1 MITSLTLLI
10 LSLVALYIG
19 AGWLVQGSS
28 ALALKAKISPL
39 VVGLTIVAFG
49 TSAPELVVSLNATLS
64 GQGDIAI
71 GNIVGSNI
79 FNIGVILGV
88 SATICPLQVKKQLL
102 RIDIPVMLAATV
114 LFTIL
119 FWNGTLGRTEGL
131 FFLTGIIIYTIFSLF
146 YSRKHGTEGSSQ
158 ELEEQPKHWAVDTQ
172 AIVGGLVV
180 LVFASRLLVDNAVSI
195 AKELGVSEAVI
206 GLTIVAAGTSMP
218 ELATS
223 IVAAYKRKTDIA
235 IGNIVGSNFIQYTDH
250 SRLLRA
256 YTSHRGQKCKLHRPT
271 GHVGHIRPALAAGE
285 KRAKNIPDGRIRLDS
300 LLCDLHVLVTSRH
313 TLTEY
318 SCKNKFQDEQGCQH
332 IHGRAYLLMFAAS

>member
-88 SATICPLQVKKQLL
+88 SGNHLPASGKKAITPNRDPGHAGRNRTVHQPFLE
-102 RIDIPVMLAATV
+102 RDI
-114 LFTIL
+114 
-119 FWNGTLGRTEGL
+119 GRTEGL

-158 ELEEQPKHWAVDTQ
+158 ELEEQPKHWAVDTL

-235 IGNIVGSNFIQYTDH
+235 IGNIVGSNLFNILTIAGSCALIHPIEAKNVNYIDLLVMLGISVLLLPLVKSGQKI
-250 SRLLRA
+250 SRTEGFVLILFYVIYMFWLLR
-256 YTSHRGQKCKLHRPT
+256 
-271 GHVGHIRPALAAGE
+271 
-285 KRAKNIPDGRIRLDS
+285 D
-300 LLCDLHVLVTSRH
+300 
-313 TLTEY
+313 TL
-318 SCKNKFQDEQGCQH
+318 
-332 IHGRAYLLMFAAS
+332 

>member
-10 LSLVALYIG
+10 LSLMALYIG

-28 ALALKAKISPL
+28 ALALKANISPL
-39 VVGLTIVAFG
+39 VIGLTIVAFG
-49 TSAPELVVSLNATLS
+49 TSAPELAVSLGATLR

-102 RIDIPVMLAATV
+102 RIDIPIMLAATI

-119 FWNGTLGRTEGL
+119 FWNGTLGRMEGL
-131 FFLTGIIIYTIFSLF
+131 FFLTGIIIYTLFSLL
-146 YSRKHGTEGSSQ
+146 YSRKQEEEPNL
-158 ELEEQPKHWAVDTQ
+158 ELEEQPKHWAVDTLT
-172 AIVGGLVV
+172 IIGGLVV

-223 IVAAYKRKTDIA
+223 VVAAYKHKTDIA
-235 IGNIVGSNFIQYTDH
+235 IGNIVGSNLFNILAIAGSCSLMHPIEAKNVNYIDLLDMLAISILLLPQMKSGQKI
-250 SRLLRA
+250 SRTEGAALILIYVIYLFWLLRD
-256 YTSHRGQKCKLHRPT
+256 T
-271 GHVGHIRPALAAGE
+271 
-285 KRAKNIPDGRIRLDS
+285 
-300 LLCDLHVLVTSRH
+300 
-313 TLTEY
+313 
-318 SCKNKFQDEQGCQH
+318 F
-332 IHGRAYLLMFAAS
+332 

>member
-28 ALALKAKISPL
+28 ALALKAKVSPL
-39 VVGLTIVAFG
+39 VIGLTIVAFG
-49 TSAPELVVSLNATLS
+49 TSAPELIVSLNATLS

-102 RIDIPVMLAATV
+102 RIDIPVMLAATLLLTV
-114 LFTIL
+114 L
-119 FWNGTLGRTEGL
+119 FWNGTLSRIEGF
-131 FFLTGIIIYTIFSLF
+131 FFLAGIIVYTLFSLF
-146 YSRKHGTEGSSQ
+146 YSRKHGEGPNL
-158 ELEEQPKHWAVDTQ
+158 ELEEQPKHWAVDTL
-172 AIVGGLVV
+172 AIIGGLAV
-180 LVFASRLLVDNAVSI
+180 LVCASRLLVDNAVSI
-195 AKELGVSEAVI
+195 AKELGMSEAVI

-235 IGNIVGSNFIQYTDH
+235 IGNIVGSSLFNILAIAGSCSLVHPIEAKNVNYIDLLVMLAISVLLLPLVKSGQKI
-250 SRLLRA
+250 SRAEGVVLILCYVIYIFWLLRDA
-256 YTSHRGQKCKLHRPT
+256 
-271 GHVGHIRPALAAGE
+271 I
-285 KRAKNIPDGRIRLDS
+285 
-300 LLCDLHVLVTSRH
+300 
-313 TLTEY
+313 
-318 SCKNKFQDEQGCQH
+318 
-332 IHGRAYLLMFAAS
+332 

>member
-28 ALALKAKISPL
+28 ALALKAKVSPL
-39 VVGLTIVAFG
+39 VIGLTIVAFG

-102 RIDIPVMLAATV
+102 RIDIPVMLAATLLLTV
-114 LFTIL
+114 L
-119 FWNGTLGRTEGL
+119 FWNGTLSRVEGF
-131 FFLTGIIIYTIFSLF
+131 FFLAGIIVYTLFSLF
-146 YSRKHGTEGSSQ
+146 YSRKHGEGPNP
-158 ELEEQPKHWAVDTQ
+158 ELEEQPKHWAVDTL
-172 AIVGGLVV
+172 AIIGGLAV
-180 LVFASRLLVDNAVSI
+180 LVCASRLLVDNAVSI
-195 AKELGVSEAVI
+195 AKELGMSEAVI

-235 IGNIVGSNFIQYTDH
+235 IGNIVGSSLFNILAIAGSCSLVHPIEAKNVNYIDLLVMLTISVLLLPLVKSGQKI
-250 SRLLRA
+250 SRTEGFVLILFYVIYIFWLLRD
-256 YTSHRGQKCKLHRPT
+256 T
-271 GHVGHIRPALAAGE
+271 I
-285 KRAKNIPDGRIRLDS
+285 
-300 LLCDLHVLVTSRH
+300 
-313 TLTEY
+313 
-318 SCKNKFQDEQGCQH
+318 
-332 IHGRAYLLMFAAS
+332 

>member
-10 LSLVALYIG
+10 LSLMVLYIG

-28 ALALKAKISPL
+28 ALALKANISPL
-39 VVGLTIVAFG
+39 VIGLTIVAFG
-49 TSAPELVVSLNATLS
+49 TSAPELAVSLGATLR

-102 RIDIPVMLAATV
+102 RIDIPIMLAATI

-119 FWNGTLGRTEGL
+119 FWNGTLGRMEGL
-131 FFLTGIIIYTIFSLF
+131 FFLTGIIIYTLFSLL
-146 YSRKHGTEGSSQ
+146 YSRKQEEEPNL
-158 ELEEQPKHWAVDTQ
+158 ELEEQPKHWAVDTLT
-172 AIVGGLVV
+172 IIGGLVV
-180 LVFASRLLVDNAVSI
+180 LVFASRLLVDDAVSI

-223 IVAAYKRKTDIA
+223 VVAAYKHKTDIA
-235 IGNIVGSNFIQYTDH
+235 IGNIVGSNLFNILAIAGSCSLMHPIEAKNVNYIDLLVMLAISILLLPLMKSGQKI
-250 SRLLRA
+250 SRTEGAALILIYVIYLFWLLRD
-256 YTSHRGQKCKLHRPT
+256 T
-271 GHVGHIRPALAAGE
+271 
-285 KRAKNIPDGRIRLDS
+285 
-300 LLCDLHVLVTSRH
+300 
-313 TLTEY
+313 
-318 SCKNKFQDEQGCQH
+318 F
-332 IHGRAYLLMFAAS
+332 

>member
-102 RIDIPVMLAATV
+102 RIEIPVMLATTV

-146 YSRKHGTEGSSQ
+146 YSRKQ
-158 ELEEQPKHWAVDTQ
+158 E
-172 AIVGGLVV
+172 
-180 LVFASRLLVDNAVSI
+180 
-195 AKELGVSEAVI
+195 
-206 GLTIVAAGTSMP
+206 
-218 ELATS
+218 
-223 IVAAYKRKTDIA
+223 
-235 IGNIVGSNFIQYTDH
+235 
-250 SRLLRA
+250 
-256 YTSHRGQKCKLHRPT
+256 QK
-271 GHVGHIRPALAAGE
+271 
-285 KRAKNIPDGRIRLDS
+285 
-300 LLCDLHVLVTSRH
+300 
-313 TLTEY
+313 
-318 SCKNKFQDEQGCQH
+318 
-332 IHGRAYLLMFAAS
+332 GRARNSKNSLSTGLSIRWPSSGVWSSWYLPLDYWWTMPFPSPKSLV

>member
-158 ELEEQPKHWAVDTQ
+158 DSKNSLSTGLSIRWPSSGVWSSWYLPLDYWWTMPFPSPKS
-172 AIVGGLVV
+172 LV
-180 LVFASRLLVDNAVSI
+180 
-195 AKELGVSEAVI
+195 
-206 GLTIVAAGTSMP
+206 
-218 ELATS
+218 
-223 IVAAYKRKTDIA
+223 
-235 IGNIVGSNFIQYTDH
+235 
-250 SRLLRA
+250 
-256 YTSHRGQKCKLHRPT
+256 
-271 GHVGHIRPALAAGE
+271 
-285 KRAKNIPDGRIRLDS
+285 
-300 LLCDLHVLVTSRH
+300 
-313 TLTEY
+313 
-318 SCKNKFQDEQGCQH
+318 
-332 IHGRAYLLMFAAS
+332 

>member
-10 LSLVALYIG
+10 LSLMALYIG

-28 ALALKAKISPL
+28 ALALKANISPL
-39 VVGLTIVAFG
+39 VIGLTIVAFG
-49 TSAPELVVSLNATLS
+49 TSAPELAVSLGATLR

-102 RIDIPVMLAATV
+102 RIDIPIMLAATI

-119 FWNGTLGRTEGL
+119 FWNGTLGRMEGL
-131 FFLTGIIIYTIFSLF
+131 FFLTGIIIYTLFSLL
-146 YSRKHGTEGSSQ
+146 YSRKQEEEPNL
-158 ELEEQPKHWAVDTQ
+158 ELEEQPKHWAVDTLT
-172 AIVGGLVV
+172 IIGGLVV

-223 IVAAYKRKTDIA
+223 VVAAYKHKTDIA
-235 IGNIVGSNFIQYTDH
+235 IGNIVGSNLFNILAIAGSCSLMHPIEAKNVNYIDLLVMLAISILLLPLMKSGQKI
-250 SRLLRA
+250 SRTEGAALILIYVIYLFWLLRD
-256 YTSHRGQKCKLHRPT
+256 T
-271 GHVGHIRPALAAGE
+271 
-285 KRAKNIPDGRIRLDS
+285 
-300 LLCDLHVLVTSRH
+300 
-313 TLTEY
+313 
-318 SCKNKFQDEQGCQH
+318 F
-332 IHGRAYLLMFAAS
+332 

>member
-102 RIDIPVMLAATV
+102 RIEIPVMLATTV

-158 ELEEQPKHWAVDTQ
+158 ELEEQPKHWAVDTL

-235 IGNIVGSNFIQYTDH
+235 IGNIVGSN
-250 SRLLRA
+250 LLLTIA
-256 YTSHRGQKCKLHRPT
+256 GSCALIHPIEAKNVNYIDLLVMLGISVLLLPLVKSGQKISRT
-271 GHVGHIRPALAAGE
+271 
-285 KRAKNIPDGRIRLDS
+285 GRIRLDS

>member
-10 LSLVALYIG
+10 LSLMVLYIG
-19 AGWLVQGSS
+19 AGWLVQGGS
-28 ALALKAKISPL
+28 ALALKANISPL
-39 VVGLTIVAFG
+39 VIGLTIVAFG
-49 TSAPELVVSLNATLS
+49 TSAPELAVSLGATLR

-102 RIDIPVMLAATV
+102 RIDIPIMLAATI

-119 FWNGTLGRTEGL
+119 FWNGTLGRMEGL
-131 FFLTGIIIYTIFSLF
+131 FFLTGIIIYTLFSLL
-146 YSRKHGTEGSSQ
+146 YSRKQEEEPNL
-158 ELEEQPKHWAVDTQ
+158 ELEEQPKHWAVDTLT
-172 AIVGGLVV
+172 IIGGLVV

-223 IVAAYKRKTDIA
+223 VVAAYKHKTDIA
-235 IGNIVGSNFIQYTDH
+235 IGNIVGSNLFNILAIAGSCSLMHPIEAKNVNYIDLLVMLAISILLLPLMKSGQKI
-250 SRLLRA
+250 SRTEGAALILIYVIYLFWLLRD
-256 YTSHRGQKCKLHRPT
+256 T
-271 GHVGHIRPALAAGE
+271 
-285 KRAKNIPDGRIRLDS
+285 
-300 LLCDLHVLVTSRH
+300 
-313 TLTEY
+313 
-318 SCKNKFQDEQGCQH
+318 F
-332 IHGRAYLLMFAAS
+332 

>member
-1 MITSLTLLI
+1 
-10 LSLVALYIG
+10 
-19 AGWLVQGSS
+19 
-28 ALALKAKISPL
+28 
-39 VVGLTIVAFG
+39 
-49 TSAPELVVSLNATLS
+49 
-64 GQGDIAI
+64 
-71 GNIVGSNI
+71 
-79 FNIGVILGV
+79 
-88 SATICPLQVKKQLL
+88 
-102 RIDIPVMLAATV
+102 MLAATV

-158 ELEEQPKHWAVDTQ
+158 EQPKHWAVDTL

-235 IGNIVGSNFIQYTDH
+235 IGNIVGSNLFNILTIAGLYIP
-250 SRLLRA
+250 SRP
-256 YTSHRGQKCKLHRPT
+256 K
-271 GHVGHIRPALAAGE
+271 
-285 KRAKNIPDGRIRLDS
+285 
-300 LLCDLHVLVTSRH
+300 
-313 TLTEY
+313 
-318 SCKNKFQDEQGCQH
+318 
-332 IHGRAYLLMFAAS
+332 M

>member
-158 ELEEQPKHWAVDTQ
+158 ELEEQPKHWAVDTL

-223 IVAAYKRKTDIA
+223 VVAALKKRTDIA
-235 IGNIVGSNFIQYTDH
+235 IGNVIGSNIFNLLAVLGLTATIAPVETNQINWTDMLVMLGT
-250 SRLLRA
+250 SLLLLPFMRTGFKIGRGEGGVLLVIYIA
-256 YTSHRGQKCKLHRPT
+256 YTL
-271 GHVGHIRPALAAGE
+271 
-285 KRAKNIPDGRIRLDS
+285 
-300 LLCDLHVLVTSRH
+300 
-313 TLTEY
+313 
-318 SCKNKFQDEQGCQH
+318 
-332 IHGRAYLLMFAAS
+332 YLIV

>member
-158 ELEEQPKHWAVDTQ
+158 ELEEQPKHWAVDTL

-180 LVFASRLLVDNAVSI
+180 LVFASRL
-195 AKELGVSEAVI
+195 
-206 GLTIVAAGTSMP
+206 
-218 ELATS
+218 
-223 IVAAYKRKTDIA
+223 
-235 IGNIVGSNFIQYTDH
+235 
-250 SRLLRA
+250 
-256 YTSHRGQKCKLHRPT
+256 
-271 GHVGHIRPALAAGE
+271 
-285 KRAKNIPDGRIRLDS
+285 
-300 LLCDLHVLVTSRH
+300 
-313 TLTEY
+313 
-318 SCKNKFQDEQGCQH
+318 
-332 IHGRAYLLMFAAS
+332 

>member
-131 FFLTGIIIYTIFSLF
+131 FFLK
-146 YSRKHGTEGSSQ
+146 YSASSTPANM
-158 ELEEQPKHWAVDTQ
+158 EQK
-172 AIVGGLVV
+172 
-180 LVFASRLLVDNAVSI
+180 
-195 AKELGVSEAVI
+195 
-206 GLTIVAAGTSMP
+206 
-218 ELATS
+218 
-223 IVAAYKRKTDIA
+223 
-235 IGNIVGSNFIQYTDH
+235 
-250 SRLLRA
+250 
-256 YTSHRGQKCKLHRPT
+256 
-271 GHVGHIRPALAAGE
+271 
-285 KRAKNIPDGRIRLDS
+285 
-300 LLCDLHVLVTSRH
+300 
-313 TLTEY
+313 
-318 SCKNKFQDEQGCQH
+318 
-332 IHGRAYLLMFAAS
+332 GRARNSKNSLSTGLSIRWPSSGVWSSWYLPLDYWWTMPFPSPKSLV

>member
-102 RIDIPVMLAATV
+102 RIEIPVMLAATV

-158 ELEEQPKHWAVDTQ
+158 ELEEQHWAVDTL
-172 AIVGGLVV
+172 AIVGGLVI

-235 IGNIVGSNFIQYTDH
+235 IGNIVGSNLFNILTIAGSCALIHPIEAKNVNYIDLLVMLGISVLLLPLVKSGQKI
-250 SRLLRA
+250 SRTEGFVLILFYVIYMFWLLR
-256 YTSHRGQKCKLHRPT
+256 
-271 GHVGHIRPALAAGE
+271 
-285 KRAKNIPDGRIRLDS
+285 D
-300 LLCDLHVLVTSRH
+300 
-313 TLTEY
+313 TL
-318 SCKNKFQDEQGCQH
+318 
-332 IHGRAYLLMFAAS
+332 

>member
-28 ALALKAKISPL
+28 ALALKAKVSPL
-39 VVGLTIVAFG
+39 VIGLTIVAFG

-102 RIDIPVMLAATV
+102 RIDIPVMLAATLLLTV
-114 LFTIL
+114 L
-119 FWNGTLGRTEGL
+119 FWNGTLSRVEGF
-131 FFLTGIIIYTIFSLF
+131 FFLAGIIVYTLFSLF
-146 YSRKHGTEGSSQ
+146 YSRKHGEGPNL
-158 ELEEQPKHWAVDTQ
+158 ELEEQPKHWAVDTL
-172 AIVGGLVV
+172 AIIGGLAV
-180 LVFASRLLVDNAVSI
+180 LVCASRLLVDNAVSI
-195 AKELGVSEAVI
+195 AKELGMSEAVI

-235 IGNIVGSNFIQYTDH
+235 IGNIVGSSLFNILAIAGSCSLVHPIEAKNVNYID
-250 SRLLRA
+250 LLVMLA
-256 YTSHRGQKCKLHRPT
+256 ISVLLLPLVKSGQKISRTEGFVLILFYVIYIFWLLHDT
-271 GHVGHIRPALAAGE
+271 I
-285 KRAKNIPDGRIRLDS
+285 
-300 LLCDLHVLVTSRH
+300 
-313 TLTEY
+313 
-318 SCKNKFQDEQGCQH
+318 
-332 IHGRAYLLMFAAS
+332 